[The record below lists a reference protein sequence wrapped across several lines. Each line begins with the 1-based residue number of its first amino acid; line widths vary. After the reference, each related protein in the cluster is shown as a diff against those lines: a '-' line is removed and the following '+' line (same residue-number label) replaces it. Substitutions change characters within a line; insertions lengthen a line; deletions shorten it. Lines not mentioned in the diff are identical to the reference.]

1 MRSGLHEHWG
11 WPKLC
16 GDERRSGPPA
26 GTRGDGARSGLI
38 SALVYFP
45 VCNALGRNVGDVEWG
60 EDKPAGRAQVE
71 EKAVVAAPEGGEGD
85 ASAAEAATAAAEEE
99 RESRIGKQSTAL
111 ALALSIVAVSR
122 AVAPTGYD
130 MPLATLLTVRDSSW
144 TRDVTINQSE

>member
-1 MRSGLHEHWG
+1 MNIGGGPNFVATSVALGL
-11 WPKLC
+11 PP
-16 GDERRSGPPA
+16 GPA
-26 GTRGDGARSGLI
+26 ATALAADSIA
-38 SALVYFP
+38 ALVYFP